1 MFVNLLWIILDV
13 KNIYKTIINL
23 FKRIFSKSKI
33 RKTKRKSFQNKK
45 IRTGKRVTSTYK
57 RKINDA
63 NYYRKLKKGYILSS
77 IIISGGFITLALSIF
92 ILTNQ
97 LKPILKNERV
107 KFLCTYQFGDK
118 RNKNYNDAKIKLEKL
133 VGDSDKF
140 CNNFIFPKEKLKK
153 RGILIPIVKNII
165 FKFI

>member
-1 MFVNLLWIILDV
+1 MDD
-13 KNIYKTIINL
+13 KNINKTQNNL
-23 FKRIFSKSKI
+23 FKGIFSNSKK
-33 RKTKRKSFQNKK
+33 RKPKRKSFQNKK
-45 IRTGKRVTSTYK
+45 ISTAKRVASSYK
-57 RKINDA
+57 RKIKGID
-63 NYYRKLKKGYILSS
+63 NYSNLKKGFILPS

-97 LKPILKNERV
+97 LDPILKNERV
-107 KFLCTYQFGDK
+107 KFLCTYQIGDK
-118 RNKNYNDAKIKLEKL
+118 KNKNYNDAKIKLEKI

-153 RGILIPIVKNII
+153 RGVLMPIVKNII

>member
-1 MFVNLLWIILDV
+1 MDD
-13 KNIYKTIINL
+13 KNINKTHNNL
-23 FKRIFSKSKI
+23 FKGIFSN
-33 RKTKRKSFQNKK
+33 RKKRKLKRKSFQNKK
-45 IRTGKRVTSTYK
+45 IGNSKRVASTYK
-57 RKINDA
+57 RKIKDV
-63 NYYRKLKKGYILSS
+63 NYYSNLKKGSILSS

-97 LKPILKNERV
+97 LNPILKNERV
-107 KFLCTYQFGDK
+107 KFLCTYQIGDK
-118 RNKNYNDAKIKLEKL
+118 RNKNYNDAKIKLEKI

-153 RGILIPIVKNII
+153 RGLLVPIVKNII

>member
-1 MFVNLLWIILDV
+1 MF
-13 KNIYKTIINL
+13 KG
-23 FKRIFSKSKI
+23 IFSKSKK
-33 RKTKRKSFQNKK
+33 RKPKRKSFQNKK
-45 IRTGKRVTSTYK
+45 IGTDKRVASSYK
-57 RKINDA
+57 RKIKDV
-63 NYYRKLKKGYILSS
+63 NYYRNLKKDSILSS

-97 LKPILKNERV
+97 LNPILKNERV
-107 KFLCTYQFGDK
+107 KFLCTYKIGDK

-133 VGDSDKF
+133 VGDGDKF

-153 RGILIPIVKNII
+153 RGILMPIVKNII

>member
-1 MFVNLLWIILDV
+1 
-13 KNIYKTIINL
+13 L
-23 FKRIFSKSKI
+23 FKGIFSNSKK
-33 RKTKRKSFQNKK
+33 RKPRRKSFHNKK
-45 IRTGKRVTSTYK
+45 IGTGKRVASTYK
-57 RKINDA
+57 RKIKDV
-63 NYYRKLKKGYILSS
+63 NYYSNLKKGSILSS

-97 LKPILKNERV
+97 LNPILKNERV
-107 KFLCTYQFGDK
+107 KFLCTYQIGDK
-118 RNKNYNDAKIKLEKL
+118 RNKNYNDAKIKLEKI

-153 RGILIPIVKNII
+153 RGLLMPIVKNII

>member
-1 MFVNLLWIILDV
+1 MF
-13 KNIYKTIINL
+13 KG
-23 FKRIFSKSKI
+23 IFSNSKK

-45 IRTGKRVTSTYK
+45 IGTGKRVASTYK
-57 RKINDA
+57 RKIKDL
-63 NYYRKLKKGYILSS
+63 NYHNNLKKGFILPS

-97 LKPILKNERV
+97 LNPILKNERV
-107 KFLCTYQFGDK
+107 KFLCTYQIGDK
-118 RNKNYNDAKIKLEKL
+118 RNKNYNDAKIKLEKI

-140 CNNFIFPKEKLKK
+140 CNDFIFPKEKSKK
-153 RGILIPIVKNII
+153 NSLLLPIVKNII

>member
-1 MFVNLLWIILDV
+1 MF
-13 KNIYKTIINL
+13 KG
-23 FKRIFSKSKI
+23 IFSNNKK
-33 RKTKRKSFQNKK
+33 RKPKRKSFQNKK
-45 IRTGKRVTSTYK
+45 IVTGKRVASTYK

-63 NYYRKLKKGYILSS
+63 NYYRKLRKDSILSS

-92 ILTNQ
+92 MLTNQ

-118 RNKNYNDAKIKLEKL
+118 RNKNYNDAKNKLEKI

-153 RGILIPIVKNII
+153 RGLLMPIVKNII

>member
-1 MFVNLLWIILDV
+1 MF
-13 KNIYKTIINL
+13 KG
-23 FKRIFSKSKI
+23 IFSK
-33 RKTKRKSFQNKK
+33 RKKRKPKRKSFQNKK
-45 IRTGKRVTSTYK
+45 IGTGKRVASSYK
-57 RKINDA
+57 RKIKDV
-63 NYYRKLKKGYILSS
+63 NYYRNLKKDSILSS

-97 LKPILKNERV
+97 LNPILKNERV
-107 KFLCTYQFGDK
+107 KFLCTYKIGDK

-133 VGDSDKF
+133 VGDGDKF

-153 RGILIPIVKNII
+153 RGILMPIVKNII